1 MGLFFKRND
10 DEDDEYDLKRLRKDL
25 EMEYLL
31 QAESFSGDFGLFQ
44 MFDASDA
51 SKEELLKIAKKE
63 HINLEKYRK

>member
-1 MGLFFKRND
+1 MGLFSKRN

-51 SKEELLKIAKKE
+51 SKEELLKIAKRE

>member
-1 MGLFFKRND
+1 MGLFSKRN

-31 QAESFSGDFGLFQ
+31 QAESFSGEFGLFQ

-51 SKEELLKIAKKE
+51 SKEELLKIAKRE

>member
-1 MGLFFKRND
+1 MGLFFKRN

>member
-1 MGLFFKRND
+1 
-10 DEDDEYDLKRLRKDL
+10 
-25 EMEYLL
+25 MEYLL

-51 SKEELLKIAKKE
+51 SKEELLKIAKRE

>member
-51 SKEELLKIAKKE
+51 SKEELLKIAKRE